1 VSYNLLQYLLG
12 FYRYIPRRFYP
23 HHYPINILLIL
34 LVPLQGF
41 RPLEFV
47 PSMDISTATCNG
59 VHSSKLLKEPKIG
72 GAFRIDINDSNI
84 AVGEYVELVPYEK
97 VVLTWGWTHSQ
108 LMPPGSSTVEFR
120 LYPEANGTRL
130 VLTHFGLPVAG
141 MPSQLQGWLHYT
153 SRLQAVA
160 QGRDPGPD
168 PYATPP
174 GR

>member
-1 VSYNLLQYLLG
+1 MNSENESKSVTRELFIECRPETLFPFFTDPAKTTQWIGRHVLL
-12 FYRYIPRRFYP
+12 
-23 HHYPINILLIL
+23 
-34 LVPLQGF
+34 
-41 RPLEFV
+41 
-47 PSMDISTATCNG
+47 
-59 VHSSKLLKEPKIG
+59 EPKIG

>member
-1 VSYNLLQYLLG
+1 MNTENESRNVTRELFIECRPETLFPFFTDPAKMTQWIGRHVLL
-12 FYRYIPRRFYP
+12 
-23 HHYPINILLIL
+23 
-34 LVPLQGF
+34 
-41 RPLEFV
+41 
-47 PSMDISTATCNG
+47 
-59 VHSSKLLKEPKIG
+59 EPKIG

-130 VLTHFGLPVAG
+130 VLTHSGLPVAG